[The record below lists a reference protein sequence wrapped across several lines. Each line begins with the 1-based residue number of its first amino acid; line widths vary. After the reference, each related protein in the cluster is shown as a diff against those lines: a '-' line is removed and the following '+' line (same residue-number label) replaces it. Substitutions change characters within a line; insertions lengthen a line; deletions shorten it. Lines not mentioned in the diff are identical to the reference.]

1 MLMYLPV
8 FRIGCR
14 IERVNA
20 TATYYAVMTWNNLLS
35 LQLTQTTCDVE
46 LRSVA
51 HARLTQS
58 IATIKKRKKTTSHI
72 PSEITESY
80 NRIDVEF
87 FQRAIALDI
96 NLLTFQKFAG
106 ASLNCYSRTYYS
118 FQNLRDPL
126 AQCGFARILDSFETL
141 RILSRFFS
149 HHRKSMPKDLA
160 HDY

>member
-1 MLMYLPV
+1 MYLPV

-58 IATIKKRKKTTSHI
+58 IATIKKKKPRLIFHPRSR
-72 PSEITESY
+72 
-80 NRIDVEF
+80 NRIIESMSNF
-87 FQRAIALDI
+87 FNARDR
-96 NLLTFQKFAG
+96 
-106 ASLNCYSRTYYS
+106 SR
-118 FQNLRDPL
+118 
-126 AQCGFARILDSFETL
+126 
-141 RILSRFFS
+141 
-149 HHRKSMPKDLA
+149 H
-160 HDY
+160 